1 MLISNLIK
9 KNRSILF
16 LAATMIVG
24 ILLIGIQTFRESDEI
39 KGDEIVNDAANT
51 NFKELENKIQNL
63 KNQNFNPTFYNT
75 LATEIDASYQQEL
88 ITSTAKNNLM
98 SNLTSAYSNLVY
110 SRCEFYLTG
119 TNLNTSTE
127 VLNWLQQ
134 LENIT
139 ARNSK
144 IDFYRTQ
151 IKAYDYY
158 SNQFTKKVD
167 YFCQTGSFDE
177 SEYTQLKTEANTM
190 PRLNAKYKS
199 NRKFNQIKQQCIANL
214 EIAYRNWAQEDSDF

>member
-1 MLISNLIK
+1 MDKELK
-9 KNRSILF
+9 
-16 LAATMIVG
+16 
-24 ILLIGIQTFRESDEI
+24 ILLDNHKLDQ
-39 KGDEIVNDAANT
+39 
-51 NFKELENKIQNL
+51 L
-63 KNQNFNPTFYNT
+63 Y
-75 LATEIDASYQQEL
+75 
-88 ITSTAKNNLM
+88 KNNLF
-98 SNLTSAYSNLVY
+98 SIKSICELLGTWDEYSP
-110 SRCEFYLTG
+110 EEKFK
-119 TNLNTSTE
+119 
-127 VLNWLQQ
+127 

-158 SNQFTKKVD
+158 SNQFSKKVD